1 MTGAGLGP
9 LWDRGHGQTAQ
20 AVLYPGIDS
29 PREYVVRWSKQA
41 SALAGI
47 PYSKAARADIPKT
60 GYRGQTGTEYVLTDL
75 KQG

>member
-1 MTGAGLGP
+1 MFSFLCP
-9 LWDRGHGQTAQ
+9 K
-20 AVLYPGIDS
+20 AVLSTGIDS
-29 PREYVVRWSKQA
+29 LGEYVVRWKKQA